1 MTTTTTTNGSTW
13 SRMVHHTLG
22 PVDLATNLAEFA
34 EQNPDRFDSAMVTYT
49 DNLARRLT
57 VEVSHF
63 NKYVQAV
70 TNHAAKA
77 VETLNGE
84 TAQTP
89 EMVAEVITTRA
100 RELQSHGATITTLVE
115 TVMLLASSWSEA
127 GLISDDEWQQLFPK
141 NMTYSKAFDRSQAG
155 DDTSADA

>member
-1 MTTTTTTNGSTW
+1 MTTTNTTNGSTW

-22 PVDLATNLAEFA
+22 PVDLAKNLAEFA

-49 DNLARRLT
+49 DNLARRLS
-57 VEVSHF
+57 VEVIHF
-63 NKYVQAV
+63 NKYIQAV

-77 VETLNGE
+77 VETISGE

-89 EMVAEVITTRA
+89 DMIGECIINQA
-100 RELQSHGATITTLVE
+100 RELQSHGSTITTLVE
-115 TVMLLASSWSEA
+115 TVMSLASAWSEA

-141 NMTYSKAFDRSQAG
+141 NMTYSEAFDQSQAG